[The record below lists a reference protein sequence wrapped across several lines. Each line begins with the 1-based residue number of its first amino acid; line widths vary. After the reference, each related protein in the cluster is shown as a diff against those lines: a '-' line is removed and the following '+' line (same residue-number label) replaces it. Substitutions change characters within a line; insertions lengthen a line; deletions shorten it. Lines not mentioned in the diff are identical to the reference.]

1 MIRIRKAEDRGQA
14 CFSWLDS
21 RHTFSFGH
29 YYDPEHM
36 GCSALRVINDDKVKP
51 AAGFETHG
59 HRDMEIISLVLDG
72 VIEHQ
77 DSEGN
82 ARQLPAGEY
91 QLMSA
96 GRGIY
101 HSEYNASKSEPLRFL
116 QIWIEPSSVGGTPC
130 YQQKVFPQH
139 SGLVDIVTPDGR
151 DGTLKIKQNT
161 VLQQLIL
168 HPGGSI
174 ERGMA
179 NDRHLYIHQITGQ
192 LSVNDEADL
201 KPGDGLKMSDSDQ
214 LKLENRG
221 KESLKAL
228 VFDLP

>member
-1 MIRIRKAEDRGQA
+1 MISVRKAEDRGLA
-14 CFSWLDS
+14 RFSWLDS

-29 YYDPEHM
+29 YYDPAHM
-36 GCSALRVINDDKVKP
+36 GFSVLRVINDDKVKP

-82 ARQLPAGEY
+82 SRQLPAGEY

-101 HSEYNASKSEPLRFL
+101 HSEFNASKSEPLRFL
-116 QIWIEPSSVGGTPC
+116 QIWIEPSSVGGTPG

-139 SGLVDIVTPDGR
+139 SGLADIITPDGR
-151 DGTLKIKQNT
+151 DGTLKIKQDA
-161 VLQQLIL
+161 VIQQLIL
-168 HPGGSI
+168 YPGEI
-174 ERGMA
+174 IDREVA
-179 NDRHLYIHQITGQ
+179 NGRHLYIHQISGQ
-192 LSVNDEADL
+192 LSVNGEVDL
-201 KPGDGLKMSDSDQ
+201 KSGDGLKVSDSKQ